1 MRNQGEYSI
10 LEALEALSNIGKLS
24 GKKFCSNRRDILN
37 GIVSNLPEEKRKEF
51 KNECYEKP
59 GVRETVLLS
68 KAIIASALEHND
80 KCNITDILNRVDSA
94 VLKKIRF
101 NSDDEASSEA
111 KQDLYKCIDDFEIEV
126 TEKDIAQEKNFNKGK
141 TFEITISLI
150 AESLR
155 KKYFRTGNN
164 LAEFI

>member
-1 MRNQGEYSI
+1 M
-10 LEALEALSNIGKLS
+10 
-24 GKKFCSNRRDILN
+24 
-37 GIVSNLPEEKRKEF
+37 
-51 KNECYEKP
+51 
-59 GVRETVLLS
+59 S

>member
-94 VLKKIRF
+94 VLKK
-101 NSDDEASSEA
+101 
-111 KQDLYKCIDDFEIEV
+111 
-126 TEKDIAQEKNFNKGK
+126 NK
-141 TFEITISLI
+141 I
-150 AESLR
+150 
-155 KKYFRTGNN
+155 
-164 LAEFI
+164 